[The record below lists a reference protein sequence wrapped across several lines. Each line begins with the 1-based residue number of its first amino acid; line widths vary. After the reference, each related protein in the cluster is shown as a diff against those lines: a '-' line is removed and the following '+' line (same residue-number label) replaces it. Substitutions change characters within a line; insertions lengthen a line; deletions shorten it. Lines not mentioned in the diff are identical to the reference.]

1 MIPRVLESLIASAT
15 TLVGVL
21 VGWWLE
27 RISANSERRRRAAG
41 RLARV
46 RAELRRNAAKLAVFP
61 GAPAGTV
68 SRLEDAAHAT
78 HQDSL
83 AELVDD
89 EIMTTVEEAYSEI
102 ETANAELV
110 KGSLSSAQAAETL
123 RRINESLR
131 RLEPRRAWWRSRQ
144 Q

>member
-27 RISANSERRRRAAG
+27 RISANSDRRRRATG

-46 RAELRRNAAKLAVFP
+46 RAELRRNAANLEVFP
-61 GAPAGTV
+61 SAPAGTV
-68 SRLEDAAHAT
+68 SHLEDAAHAA

-83 AELVDD
+83 SELVDD

-102 ETANAELV
+102 ETANAELA
-110 KGSLSSAQAAETL
+110 KRSLSPAQAAETL
-123 RRINESLR
+123 RRINEALR
-131 RLEPRRAWWRSRQ
+131 RLEPRRAWWRSRRQ
-144 Q
+144 